1 MPLRVMDPPTFYS
14 LPILPAAAF
23 QDHNGSTQHLIRG
36 QCVSVRGGWAQV
48 EEIRG
53 TLENVFL
60 EVWWLCN
67 SREVQRRIGFDASQ
81 AAGPSELIMLMG
93 QTDCIPLSEVKGLA
107 DIWHFDDNDI
117 AILWIPPRPL
127 VLSIP
132 LNQIAVRFKLFVFAE
147 CMDICK
153 EEKGLAPY
161 DGTNLVSHIL
171 RIASR
176 RGHHHGKAQNTKL
189 QSESTNQ
196 VADPR
201 PWLTSGTLNIA
212 IYCAMLYGLRIQDL
226 PEEWESICLGW
237 TDRERQ
243 QYSASLLSYF
253 KTRRSG
259 GYRCHSCG
267 KNPSILPA
275 YPAPY
280 SNTSNLL
287 RGSKFS
293 VAMARKVDNLYA
305 MPVGYSEILT
315 MNWKLLKQWY
325 PFFK

>member
-1 MPLRVMDPPTFYS
+1 MDPPTFYS
-14 LPILPAAAF
+14 LPILPATAF
-23 QDHNGSTQHLIRG
+23 QDHNGSTQRLIKG

-48 EEIRG
+48 KEIRG

-67 SREVQRRIGFDASQ
+67 SGEVQRRIGFDASQ
-81 AAGPSELIMLMG
+81 AAGPSELIVLMG
-93 QTDCIPLSEVKGLA
+93 QTDCIPLSEVK
-107 DIWHFDDNDI
+107 
-117 AILWIPPRPL
+117 
-127 VLSIP
+127 
-132 LNQIAVRFKLFVFAE
+132 VRFKHFVFAE

-176 RGHHHGKAQNTKL
+176 RGHHHGKAQPNYSRSQQTKI
-189 QSESTNQ
+189 
-196 VADPR
+196 R
-201 PWLTSGTLNIA
+201 
-212 IYCAMLYGLRIQDL
+212 DL

-237 TDRERQ
+237 TDQERQ